1 MFKTKKTYGI
11 VAVMLAI
18 SLLLCSGCAVIDK
31 SLGIEPKETWHATVD
46 EHFVDNK
53 VDVVMQKY
61 ASKKT
66 YTPKDFKEVGCVE
79 IKIRTTE
86 EQINDGMK
94 LAISVILDKHSK
106 ENVLEA
112 CQKLIKRRDAS
123 FCGIREK
130 LGRRRCSLL
139 SKKLRNISRSSF
151 TPYALV
157 AIGKTSIKNTKK

>member
-1 MFKTKKTYGI
+1 
-11 VAVMLAI
+11 MLAI

-31 SLGIEPKETWHATVD
+31 SLGIEPKENWHATVD

-86 EQINDGMK
+86 EQINEK
-94 LAISVILDKHSK
+94 K
-106 ENVLEA
+106 ERERKSMEERLKADLFALSTRMAKRQMPKEA
-112 CQKLIKRRDAS
+112 HPVKEGGENKC
-123 FCGIREK
+123 
-130 LGRRRCSLL
+130 
-139 SKKLRNISRSSF
+139 
-151 TPYALV
+151 P
-157 AIGKTSIKNTKK
+157 

>member
-112 CQKLIKRRDAS
+112 CQKLIKRRDVFSATPQYYAQTDL
-123 FCGIREK
+123 IPDD
-130 LGRRRCSLL
+130 LG
-139 SKKLRNISRSSF
+139 
-151 TPYALV
+151 Y
-157 AIGKTSIKNTKK
+157 